1 MSNPDDSQKT
11 APLIMVVDADPH
23 VRELAGYFLIE
34 AGYQV
39 ECAGDGIEAL
49 GKAKKNPPAAILL
62 ELIIPKLNGLSLC
75 RLLKSDPTTRETK
88 IVVLSV
94 LSSSKGAQIVEA
106 DAFLSKPLEKT
117 RLIDA
122 MSKIIKPLRN
132 TIL

>member
-1 MSNPDDSQKT
+1 
-11 APLIMVVDADPH
+11 MVVDADPH